1 MIIRNKKAAYEYF
14 LLDEYT
20 CGIVLVGSEIK
31 SIRKGEASLVDSF
44 CAFNGKELFLNNAN
58 INEYKYSN
66 QFNHEPKRP
75 RKLLLTKKELNK
87 IKKRITEK
95 GLTIV
100 PINMFVNKEGLC
112 KVTISIAKGK
122 KLYDRSESIK
132 EKDIK
137 RDTDRELKNYK

>member
-14 LLDEYT
+14 LLDSFV

-58 INEYKYSN
+58 INQYKFSN

-87 IKKRITEK
+87 IKRKITEK

-100 PINMFVNKEGLC
+100 PINMFVNKEGFC
-112 KVTISIAKGK
+112 KVTISVAKGK
-122 KLYDRSESIK
+122 KLYDKRESIK

-137 RDTDRELKNYK
+137 RDLQRDYK